1 MLTYNFLENLRRLEL
16 SSFDFLGE
24 PSEADVIVG
33 ADELPAQHRAGVA
46 DVKLQLTRTPS
57 SNNHSLHLLPAGLR
71 QVRHVVLLRDI
82 PTNRDLLYRESPK
95 LMVKLVNFVALDHP
109 CSTHKYFH
117 GNAITSRAS

>member
-46 DVKLQLTRTPS
+46 DVKLQL
-57 SNNHSLHLLPAGLR
+57 LPAGLR

-82 PTNRDLLYRESPK
+82 STNRDLLYRESPK

-117 GNAITSRAS
+117 GNAITSRASCAIDVRPFILDQK